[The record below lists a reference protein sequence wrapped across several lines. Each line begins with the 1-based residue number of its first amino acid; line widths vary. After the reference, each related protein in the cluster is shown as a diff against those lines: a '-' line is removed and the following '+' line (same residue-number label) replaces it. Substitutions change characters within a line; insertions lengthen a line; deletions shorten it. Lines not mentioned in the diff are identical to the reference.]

1 MTTIE
6 LGPERGRLLIRTG
19 RSGLGRR
26 AGHDLTIEATRWSGT
41 LTLAGD
47 ATRVADAAADGS
59 SVRVTVAVDG
69 LTVREGIGGLKPLT
83 DQDRVKIAEDM
94 RDVLEADRHPE
105 ITFVSTRV
113 DVTATGAT
121 VHGELTVRDRTEPL
135 PVQLRAAENGRIL
148 GAATVKQTLWGVKP
162 YSAFMGAL
170 KLADDVGVE
179 FDLQI

>member
-1 MTTIE
+1 MATIE
-6 LGPERGRLLIRTG
+6 LGPQKGRLLIKTG

-47 ATRVADAAADGS
+47 ATRVADATADGS

-69 LTVREGIGGLKPLT
+69 LTVREGTGGLKPLT
-83 DQDRVKIAEDM
+83 DQDRLKIAEDM
-94 RDVLEADRHPE
+94 RDVLEADRYPD

-113 DVTATGAT
+113 HPTATGAT
-121 VHGELTVRDRTEPL
+121 VEGELTVRDRSEPL
-135 PVQLRAAENGRIL
+135 QIELRAENDRIL
-148 GAATVKQTLWGVKP
+148 GAATVKQTLWGIKP